1 MRFESLY
8 AHGFARV
15 AACTADVYIADPLR
29 NAESVVEVSRRLS
42 DAGVAVAVFPELAL
56 TGYAVDDLLG
66 QDVLLDAV
74 HEGLAAIARGQRRP
88 AAGDHRRRAAP
99 APGPAVQ
106 HRRRDPP
113 RAGCSGVVPK
123 VHLPNY
129 REFYERR
136 QFASGRG
143 ITGLEITVAGS
154 GRRSAPTCCSTP
166 STCRG

>member
-1 MRFESLY
+1 M
-8 AHGFARV
+8 
-15 AACTADVYIADPLR
+15 
-29 NAESVVEVSRRLS
+29 VEVSRRLS

-74 HEGLAAIARGQRRP
+74 HEGLAAIARASADLLPVIVVGAPLR
-88 AAGDHRRRAAP
+88 HRDRLFNT
-99 APGPAVQ
+99 AVVL
-106 HRRRDPP
+106 HRGRVL
-113 RAGCSGVVPK
+113 GVVPK

-143 ITGLEITVAGS
+143 ITGLEIAVAGQLA
-154 GRRSAPTCCSTP
+154 RSAPTCCSTRP
-166 STCRG
+166 TCRA